1 MIATICSLLLML
13 QSPMAPYVPFTVY
26 ECARQGA
33 PIDFV
38 VMVMR
43 GESSFDPLAKGATNT
58 DGSFDFGPMQLNS
71 DRYCYGMTIEEN
83 ISCGIAHLM
92 VEYKKYHSR
101 VLAVW
106 AYNAG
111 PSKVGK
117 RLPDATYGLLSRV
130 FGASVADKVKARL
143 RRK

>member
-1 MIATICSLLLML
+1 
-13 QSPMAPYVPFTVY
+13 MAPYAPFTVY

-38 VMVMR
+38 INLMR
-43 GESSFDPLAKGATNT
+43 GESSFDPLARGPTNT

-71 DRYCYGMTIEEN
+71 NHYYPGMTIYEN
-83 ISCGIAHLM
+83 ISCGIAHIM
-92 VEYKKYHSR
+92 VEYR
-101 VLAVW
+101 RFGNNVLAVW

-130 FGASVADKVKARL
+130 FGKSVADKVKARL
-143 RRK
+143 RRKG

>member
-1 MIATICSLLLML
+1 VPTICMILLML
-13 QSPMAPYVPFTVY
+13 QSPMQEYTPYTIY
-26 ECARQGA
+26 ECLRQGA
-33 PIDFV
+33 SIQLTIAL
-38 VMVMR
+38 MR
-43 GESSFDPLAKGATNT
+43 GESDFNPFARGPRNA

-71 DRYCYGMTIEEN
+71 NRYYYPGMTIYEN

-92 VEYKKYHSR
+92 VEYRKYRSR

-117 RLPDATYGLLSRV
+117 HLPEATYGLLSRV
-130 FGASVADKVKARL
+130 FGKSVADKVKARL
-143 RRK
+143 KE